1 MPLRRSRYTR
11 RMPNPRDWH
20 LRRIALVLATIVG
33 STIIAVAGAEH
44 AVKPPLE
51 NFYVVTQATFHSGV
65 KWVDHILEVRP
76 QGDDVLVREIRIAPL
91 DKDCPHH
98 VTVRA
103 VERVMPNTTV
113 KKLTVKFPICAFEE
127 DVVEGMISVVKREE
141 SLSVTDDAASQTI
154 VARCGSQQKMFEL
167 PDQETLRFEALQHAD
182 KHVTDFWDLAATME
196 AHAFGNDFSLAKL
209 TPEEDKQA
217 QDLGAKLVPE
227 IKSGRYDQGFS
238 DQSCAYAECNAHN
251 AASALQGYTGPIFS
265 CPKE

>member
-1 MPLRRSRYTR
+1 ML
-11 RMPNPRDWH
+11 
-20 LRRIALVLATIVG
+20 LLATITG
-33 STIIAVAGAEH
+33 AAILSIASEKHVF
-44 AVKPPLE
+44 KPALE

-65 KWVDHILEVRP
+65 KWVDHILELRP
-76 QGDDVLVREIRIAPL
+76 QGDDVLVREIRIAPF

-154 VARCGSQQKMFEL
+154 VARCGTQQKMFEL

-196 AHAFGNDFSLAKL
+196 AHAFGSDFSLAKL

-217 QDLGAKLVPE
+217 QDLGAKLVLE

-238 DQSCAYAECNAHN
+238 DQSCPYAECSAHN

>member
-1 MPLRRSRYTR
+1 MML
-11 RMPNPRDWH
+11 
-20 LRRIALVLATIVG
+20 LLATITGGV
-33 STIIAVAGAEH
+33 TLAIASDQH
-44 AVKPPLE
+44 APKPPLE
-51 NFYVVTQATFHSGV
+51 NVYVVTQATFHSGV

-113 KKLTVKFPICAFEE
+113 KKVTMKFPICAFEE
-127 DVVEGMISVVKREE
+127 DVVEGMINVTKREG
-141 SLSVTDDAASQTI
+141 SLSVTDDTASQTI
-154 VARCGSQQKMFEL
+154 VARCGTQQKMFEL
-167 PDQETLRFEALQHAD
+167 PDQESLRFEALQHAD

-196 AHAFGNDFSLAKL
+196 GHAFGNDFSLAKL
-209 TPEEDKQA
+209 TPDEDKQA

-227 IKSGRYDQGFS
+227 IKSGRYDQGFA
-238 DQSCAYAECNAHN
+238 DQSCPYAECSAHN

>member
-1 MPLRRSRYTR
+1 MSNRSVLSR
-11 RMPNPRDWH
+11 P
-20 LRRIALVLATIVG
+20 RRIMLLLATITG
-33 STIIAVAGAEH
+33 AAILSIASEKHVP
-44 AVKPPLE
+44 KPPLE
-51 NFYVVTQATFHSGV
+51 NFYVVTQASFHSGV

-76 QGDDVLVREIRIAPL
+76 QGEDVLIREIRIAPL

-167 PDQETLRFEALQHAD
+167 PDQETLRFEALLHAD

-196 AHAFGNDFSLAKL
+196 ARAFGSDFSLAKL

-251 AASALQGYTGPIFS
+251 AASALQGYTGPLFS

>member
-1 MPLRRSRYTR
+1 ML
-11 RMPNPRDWH
+11 
-20 LRRIALVLATIVG
+20 LLATTTGAAIL
-33 STIIAVAGAEH
+33 SIASEKQVP
-44 AVKPPLE
+44 KPALE
-51 NFYVVTQATFHSGV
+51 SFYVVTQATFHSGV
-65 KWVDHILEVRP
+65 KWVDHILELRP

-91 DKDCPHH
+91 DKDCLHH

-103 VERVMPNTTV
+103 VEHVMPNTTV
-113 KKLTVKFPICAFEE
+113 KKLTAKFPICAFEE

-154 VARCGSQQKMFEL
+154 VARCGTQQKMFEL

-196 AHAFGNDFSLAKL
+196 AYAFGSDFSLAKL

-227 IKSGRYDQGFS
+227 IKSGRYGQGFA
-238 DQSCAYAECNAHN
+238 DQSCPYAECSAHN

>member
-1 MPLRRSRYTR
+1 ML
-11 RMPNPRDWH
+11 
-20 LRRIALVLATIVG
+20 LLATITG
-33 STIIAVAGAEH
+33 AATLSIASEKH
-44 AVKPPLE
+44 APKLPLE
-51 NFYVVTQATFHSGV
+51 NFYVVTQATFHAGV

-113 KKLTVKFPICAFEE
+113 KKLTFKFPICTFEE
-127 DVVEGMISVVKREE
+127 DVVEGMINVTKREG
-141 SLSVTDDAASQTI
+141 SLSVTDDTASQTI
-154 VARCGSQQKMFEL
+154 VARCGTQQKMFEL
-167 PDQETLRFEALQHAD
+167 PDQESLRFEALQHAD

-196 AHAFGNDFSLAKL
+196 AHAFGSDFSLAKL
-209 TPEEDKQA
+209 TPEQDKQA
-217 QDLGAKLVPE
+217 QDLGAKLVAE
-227 IKSGRYDQGFS
+227 MKSGRYDKGFS
-238 DQSCAYAECNAHN
+238 DQSCPYAECSAHN